1 MYHKNKKII
10 LFLHKMLNNKQIE
23 NNRFLCSRDF
33 VSRPFL
39 EEALTREIINFSAL
53 AKDLNTT
60 ISEMLRR
67 PVKDGAIMMALRRYD
82 QPINTEDTVRLKNVF
97 KNLGDITVRSN
108 LSDFTFQNS
117 KTLINSHSKV
127 LEKINT
133 KHQIFY
139 AFTRGIFE
147 SNIMSSTSEKESI
160 FEVFKNETLIGF
172 QDNLSAISINLPEGN
187 SKIVGLYYQIF
198 KRLAWE
204 NVTLYE
210 VISTTN
216 EFTILVEDHLVDK
229 AFSVIK
235 GLKY

>member
-1 MYHKNKKII
+1 
-10 LFLHKMLNNKQIE
+10 
-23 NNRFLCSRDF
+23 

-39 EEALTREIINFSAL
+39 EEALAREIINFSAL
-53 AKDLNTT
+53 AKDLNAT
-60 ISEMLRR
+60 ISEMLRK
-67 PVKDGAIMMALRRYD
+67 PVKDGAITMALRRYN
-82 QPINTEDTVRLKNVF
+82 QPLTIKNSVQLKTIF
-97 KNLGDITVRSN
+97 KNLGDITVRSS

-117 KTLINSHSKV
+117 KTLIKSHSKV

-133 KHQIFY
+133 NQQIFY

-147 SNIMSSTSEKESI
+147 SNIIVSSSKKDRL
-160 FEVFKNETLIGF
+160 FEVFKDELLIGS
-172 QDNLSAISINLPEGN
+172 QDNLSAISINLPKGN
-187 SKIVGLYYQIF
+187 SKIAGLYYQIF
-198 KRLAWE
+198 KRLAWD

>member
-1 MYHKNKKII
+1 MKTIASCVQEI
-10 LFLHKMLNNKQIE
+10 L
-23 NNRFLCSRDF
+23 

-39 EEALTREIINFSAL
+39 EEALSREIINFSAL

-60 ISEMLRR
+60 ISEMLRK

-82 QPINTEDTVRLKNVF
+82 QPINTENTVRLKNVF

-133 KHQIFY
+133 KNQIFY

-160 FEVFKNETLIGF
+160 FEVFKNETLIGL

>member
-1 MYHKNKKII
+1 VNEI
-10 LFLHKMLNNKQIE
+10 L
-23 NNRFLCSRDF
+23 

-39 EEALTREIINFSAL
+39 EEALSRDIINFSAL
-53 AKDLNTT
+53 AKDLNQI
-60 ISEMLRR
+60 ISEMLRK
-67 PVKDGAIMMALRRYD
+67 PVKEGAITMALRRYKPPVD
-82 QPINTEDTVRLKNVF
+82 VENIGRLKNAF

-117 KTLINSHSKV
+117 KTLIKSHSKV
-127 LEKINT
+127 LEKINNNN
-133 KHQIFY
+133 QIFY

-147 SNIMSSTSEKESI
+147 SNIIISSSEKKSI
-160 FEVFKNETLIGF
+160 VEVFKNEKLIGLK
-172 QDNLSAISINLPEGN
+172 DCLTTITLNLPEGN

-198 KRLAWE
+198 KRLAWD

-235 GLKY
+235 GLKH

>member
-1 MYHKNKKII
+1 LKTIASCVQEI
-10 LFLHKMLNNKQIE
+10 L
-23 NNRFLCSRDF
+23 

-39 EEALTREIINFSAL
+39 EEALAREIINFSAL

-60 ISEMLRR
+60 ISEMLRK

-82 QPINTEDTVRLKNVF
+82 PPMNTQNTVRLKNVF

-160 FEVFKNETLIGF
+160 FEVFKNETLIGL